1 MSATTPAC
9 KWTQTQS
16 LDLTLKPSLLYCGYI
31 FLCHALAMSGVW
43 LSGLSLIWQL
53 ASSFLLAPLCV
64 WYLWRY
70 WCTYPRQLSWR
81 PGRWRID
88 GVKADLRRDLSLY
101 PYLINLRFS
110 YRDKSLA
117 LIILPDNVAAEG
129 SPIAAKE
136 WLRRL
141 RFVLINLA
149 QSGKAAS
156 ALKP

>member
-1 MSATTPAC
+1 M
-9 KWTQTQS
+9 
-16 LDLTLKPSLLYCGYI
+16 
-31 FLCHALAMSGVW
+31 
-43 LSGLSLIWQL
+43 
-53 ASSFLLAPLCV
+53 
-64 WYLWRY
+64 
-70 WCTYPRQLSWR
+70 
-81 PGRWRID
+81 
-88 GVKADLRRDLSLY
+88 KADLRRDLSLY